1 MSEIDNI
8 TLKDVETM
16 ITILERFIRISRKA
30 ERLLKQL
37 GRSYGKGLSLSRDDF
52 IRDLIRETIS
62 AKMSAEEEEFEE
74 VSEEELDEETR
85 KILEKIRK
93 RSESK

>member
-1 MSEIDNI
+1 MSEIDKI
-8 TLKDVETM
+8 TLKDIETM
-16 ITILERFIRISRKA
+16 IMILERFIRVSRKA

-37 GRSYGKGLSLSRDDF
+37 GRSYGGSLSLSKDDF
-52 IRDLIRETIS
+52 IRDLIRETIMQR
-62 AKMSAEEEEFEE
+62 KMAEEEEFEE

-85 KILEKIRK
+85 RILEKIRK